1 MAEFIVTAEIA
12 LAASKGLAL
21 VDAGRAGDGLVP
33 RTITD
38 ARRMADRQPL
48 SERKVRAMPGWFARH
63 ATDRKAGWDTPGE
76 ETPGYVA
83 WLLWGGDSAAAWAQR
98 QVDQLDSQK
107 RDMGDVTEDVLQPRQ
122 EALIEEFLSVTEE
135 YGPFDTSTGANGA
148 HYAPADANP
157 FVKEGLICGNCEF
170 YQPINDTEG
179 RCAIVEGP
187 LDQGHIEP
195 NAICKLWVIP
205 EDRLATRRSDVSVEQ
220 RIINETDIRDNPSVV
235 AELRDGG
242 DFIERRV
249 APVTT
254 EIRSNADGSWT
265 LVGHAAV
272 FDSMSESLGGFHE
285 VIQRGAFRKVLRNP
299 DLAVKALF
307 NHDQNLVLGSSTNG
321 TLQLSEDPTGLRY
334 EVNVA
339 DTSYGRDLRVL
350 LERGDVT
357 QSSFAFKVGKDGQ
370 QWSDQED
377 GTLLRTITEFSDLL
391 DVSPVTY
398 PAYRATSAAAV
409 SATQVSSTRDAEQE
423 GQGSAE
429 QQAPRAA
436 SQPRRADEEGAHRH
450 RVRRLK
456 LREKRAA

>member
-1 MAEFIVTAEIA
+1 MAELIVTAEIA

-63 ATDRKAGWDTPGE
+63 ASDRRPGWDKPGE

-83 WLLWGGDSAAAWAQR
+83 WLLWGGDSAAAWAERKVQM
-98 QVDQLDSQK
+98 L
-107 RDMGDVTEDVLQPRQ
+107 
-122 EALIEEFLSVTEE
+122 
-135 YGPFDTSTGANGA
+135 N
-148 HYAPADANP
+148 
-157 FVKEGLICGNCEF
+157 
-170 YQPINDTEG
+170 EG
-179 RCAIVEGP
+179 RGLVDREVRIVSCSDLRDDP
-187 LDQGHIEP
+187 
-195 NAICKLWVIP
+195 KL
-205 EDRLATRRSDVSVEQ
+205 VS
-220 RIINETDIRDNPSVV
+220 
-235 AELRDGG
+235 ELRDGL
-242 DFIERRV
+242 DVVERRV

-254 EIRSNADGSWT
+254 EVRGNSDGSWT

-272 FDSMSESLGGFHE
+272 FDSRSESLGGFHE

-307 NHDQNLVLGSSTNG
+307 NHDQNLVLGSNTNG
-321 TLQLSEDPTGLRY
+321 TLVLTEDPTGLRY
-334 EVNVA
+334 EVQVA

-357 QSSFAFKVGKDGQ
+357 QSSFAFKVTRDGQ
-370 QWSDQED
+370 EWTDQED

-398 PAYRATSAAAV
+398 PAYTATSASAVPAAN
-409 SATQVSSTRDAEQE
+409 QYSSTRDAEQE

-429 QQAPRAA
+429 QQTPVAA
-436 SQPRRADEEGAHRH
+436 SQPRRADDEGAHRH
-450 RVRRLK
+450 RVRRLR